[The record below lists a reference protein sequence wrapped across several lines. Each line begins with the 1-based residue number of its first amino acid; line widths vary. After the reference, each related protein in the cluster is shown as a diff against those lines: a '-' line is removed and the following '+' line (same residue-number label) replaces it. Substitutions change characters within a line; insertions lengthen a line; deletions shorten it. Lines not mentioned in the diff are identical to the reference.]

1 MGDSRRSWCAFTATP
16 PLPPPRHA
24 ACNPRRLPPPPPVH
38 TPTCRGATQFSTS
51 TPTLLSQ
58 VLSRLGPIVLLFA
71 ALFRALTGAAP
82 PAPFPLLSAPSAWS
96 AAVCLLLPTAVF
108 AAADVALDAD
118 AWRRSI
124 MVQSAALV
132 APQLSDLAARGARLW
147 VWAALRTHSTDRQ
160 TDRETHGLSRGR
172 P

>member
-1 MGDSRRSWCAFTATP
+1 MGDSRRSWCAFTAASP
-16 PLPPPRHA
+16 SPPPRHA
-24 ACNPRRLPPPPPVH
+24 ACNPRRLPPPPPV
-38 TPTCRGATQFSTS
+38 R

-58 VLSRLGPIVLLFA
+58 VLSRLGPMVLLFA

-82 PAPFPLLSAPSAWS
+82 PAPYPLLTASSAWA

-108 AAADVALDAD
+108 AAADVALDAE
-118 AWRRSI
+118 AWRRST

-132 APQLSDLAARGARLW
+132 APQRSDLAARGARLW

-160 TDRETHGLSRGR
+160 KDRETHGVSRGR